1 MKWYQIFS
9 IISGT
14 LILIAVFVLAFKMIN
29 AGMNTAK
36 KNEAKEN
43 LMRLCFGGVAIA
55 LAPLFIR
62 FLLYMNN
69 SLVYFISYSS
79 KYWHTRCNTW
89 KQYANKYKNRKC
101 HFNSTC
107 YCNVYIFICKTK
119 Y

>member
-1 MKWYQIFS
+1 MKWLQIFS

-55 LAPLFIR
+55 SCSII
-62 FLLYMNN
+62 Y
-69 SLVYFISYSS
+69 
-79 KYWHTRCNTW
+79 
-89 KQYANKYKNRKC
+89 
-101 HFNSTC
+101 
-107 YCNVYIFICKTK
+107 
-119 Y
+119 